1 MHILSDLLSDE
12 LSDLTAVVEEA
23 VQVGKEILENVAGQ
37 RAAMIAWDSDAFL
50 AWVEKKEILIQ
61 RLRLIDAKRLQLL
74 PHLLPAQG
82 SERQQG
88 QQGQMEDVATPSL
101 RTILSRLPDEPQ
113 VERLHTLQTQAH
125 TVFRQVR
132 QEEQQLDRSMQLLLE
147 PLREALGKLVAIPDS
162 LYGENGT
169 LTAPPAQPGLIQGKV

>member
-1 MHILSDLLSDE
+1 MHILSDLLSDM
-12 LSDLTAVVEEA
+12 TAMMEEA

-37 RAAMIAWDSDAFL
+37 RAAMIAWDSDASL
-50 AWVEKKEILIQ
+50 AWVEKKETLIQ
-61 RLRLIDAKRLQLL
+61 RLCLIDEKRRQLF

-82 SERQQG
+82 SEG
-88 QQGQMEDVATPSL
+88 QQGHMEAVATPSL
-101 RTILSRLPDEPQ
+101 RTILSRLPDDPQ
-113 VERLHTLQTQAH
+113 VEHLRTLQTQAQA
-125 TVFRQVR
+125 VFRQVR